1 MFWSTAKLENFFH
14 VKISCFTVL
23 CKRKMIFR
31 SCLNRNSFEY
41 NKVLC
46 DISVYAR
53 NQYKYHLRCPKLT
66 LTPASI
72 ADQSQGWTYTSRE
85 KTMWQKWKMSPRNKL
100 QFTSEK
106 PEMDLKVLHKCPLS
120 AYEMNSCREMTS
132 FQYSMDC
139 KGIIGVV
146 WWHPWV

>member
-1 MFWSTAKLENFFH
+1 MRDDKFVFWSTAKLENFFH

-46 DISVYAR
+46 DISQSALRYISDISVLVYAR

-72 ADQSQGWTYTSRE
+72 ANQSQGWTYTSRE
-85 KTMWQKWKMSPRNKL
+85 KTM
-100 QFTSEK
+100 
-106 PEMDLKVLHKCPLS
+106 
-120 AYEMNSCREMTS
+120 
-132 FQYSMDC
+132 
-139 KGIIGVV
+139 
-146 WWHPWV
+146 